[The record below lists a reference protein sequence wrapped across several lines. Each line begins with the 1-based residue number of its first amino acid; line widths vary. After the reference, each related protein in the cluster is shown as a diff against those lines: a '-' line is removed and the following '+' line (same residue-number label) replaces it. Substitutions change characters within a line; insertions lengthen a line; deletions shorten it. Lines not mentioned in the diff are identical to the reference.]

1 MAIVHV
7 RWHVAPTKDTS
18 PVSGAKLESKPLAGP
33 PGQRSTSGALC
44 AAGATGA
51 PRRGAGGA
59 VLDFGKE
66 ICGSLAV
73 HTVSNYRCFHYTLC
87 VLFWN

>member
-18 PVSGAKLESKPLAGP
+18 PVSGAKLESKPSAGP
-33 PGQRSTSGALC
+33 PEQRSTSGALC

-51 PRRGAGGA
+51 ARGGGA
-59 VLDFGKE
+59 LVRKY
-66 ICGSLAV
+66 AAA
-73 HTVSNYRCFHYTLC
+73 
-87 VLFWN
+87 

>member
-18 PVSGAKLESKPLAGP
+18 PVSGAKLESKPSAGP
-33 PGQRSTSGALC
+33 PEQRSTSGALC

-51 PRRGAGGA
+51 ARGGGA
-59 VLDFGKE
+59 VLDFGE
-66 ICGSLAV
+66 ERCGSLAV
-73 HTVSNYRCFHYTLC
+73 HTVSMLSLYTLC
-87 VLFWN
+87 VLFWY